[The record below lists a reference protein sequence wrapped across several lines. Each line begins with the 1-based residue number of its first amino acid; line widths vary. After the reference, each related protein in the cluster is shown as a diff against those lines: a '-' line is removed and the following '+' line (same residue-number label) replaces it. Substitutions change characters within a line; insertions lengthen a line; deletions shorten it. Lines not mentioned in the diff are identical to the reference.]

1 MTRPHRPPVTVLI
14 MPATFPSH
22 AAAVLPLKLWQ
33 PTWFDGVALV
43 IGSAAPDLPYALG
56 RSSPAPYTYGH
67 TWWGVL
73 ASVPVTMA
81 ATRLVRRAAPE
92 VAAHLPGLGP
102 FAVGDYGA
110 LGRVRHPW
118 WVTAG
123 SALIGA
129 ASHVAWDHV
138 THASVRGTKVGL
150 PRLEREVLP
159 GVPAWMPLHL
169 ASSAAGA
176 LGWLA
181 LSARV
186 GRRRRLAAW
195 HGPAPAV
202 RRRPAVFWGAAAATG
217 AAGVAA
223 AVLAPTPRERIVPF
237 LPPLP
242 RPAVLS
248 ARILGITAA
257 SLIAAAAAHRRVVR
271 QAGAAPRT
279 RR

>member
-1 MTRPHRPPVTVLI
+1 

-43 IGSAAPDLPYALG
+43 IGAAAPDLPYALG
-56 RSSPAPYTYGH
+56 QSARPPYTCGH

-73 ASVPVTMA
+73 ASVPATVA

-102 FAVGDYGA
+102 FALGDYGV
-110 LGRVRHPW
+110 LGGVRHPW

-123 SALIGA
+123 SALVGA
-129 ASHVAWDHV
+129 VSHVAWDHV
-138 THASVRGTKVGL
+138 THASVPGTGVGIA
-150 PRLEREVLP
+150 RLNREVLP

-176 LGWLA
+176 AGWLA
-181 LSARV
+181 LSAHI
-186 GRRRRLAAW
+186 GRRRRIAAW
-195 HGPAPAV
+195 HGPAPRVA
-202 RRRPAVFWGAAAATG
+202 RRPAVFWGTAATVGAIG
-217 AAGVAA
+217 AAGVVAA
-223 AVLAPTPRERIVPF
+223 ATAPRARDRIVRF

-248 ARILGITAA
+248 ARLLGVTAA
-257 SLIAAAAAHRRVVR
+257 SLIAAAAAHRAVS
-271 QAGAAPRT
+271 
-279 RR
+279 RRR

>member
-1 MTRPHRPPVTVLI
+1 

-33 PTWFDGVALV
+33 PAWFDGVALV
-43 IGSAAPDLPYALG
+43 IGSAAPDFPYVTG
-56 RSSPAPYTYGH
+56 RCEGPPYTFGH

-73 ASVPVTMA
+73 ASVPVTTA
-81 ATRLVRRAAPE
+81 ATMLVRRAAPE

-102 FAVGDYGA
+102 LAVADYGA
-110 LGRVRHPW
+110 LGGVRHPW

-138 THASVRGTKVGL
+138 THASVPGTGVGI
-150 PRLEREVLP
+150 PRLDREVLP

-176 LGWLA
+176 VGWLA
-181 LSARV
+181 MSARIGR
-186 GRRRRLAAW
+186 GRRIAAW
-195 HGPAPAV
+195 HGPAPQI
-202 RRRPAVFWGAAAATG
+202 RCRPAVFWSTAAATG
-217 AAGVAA
+217 AAGAA
-223 AVLAPTPRERIVPF
+223 ASVLAGTPRARIVRF
-237 LPPLP
+237 LPPMP

-248 ARILGITAA
+248 ARLLGVAAA
-257 SLIAAAAAHRRVVR
+257 SLIAAAAVHRAVS
-271 QAGAAPRT
+271 G

>member
-1 MTRPHRPPVTVLI
+1 

-43 IGSAAPDLPYALG
+43 IGSAAPDLPYASG
-56 RSSPAPYTYGH
+56 ISSRPPYTYGH

-102 FAVGDYGA
+102 FAAADYGV
-110 LGRVRHPW
+110 LGGVRHPW
-118 WVTAG
+118 WVTAS

-129 ASHVAWDHV
+129 ASHVAWDHG
-138 THASVRGTKVGL
+138 THASVRGTRVGL
-150 PRLEREVLP
+150 PGLAREVLP

-176 LGWLA
+176 LGWVA
-181 LSARV
+181 LSARI
-186 GRRRRLAAW
+186 GRRRHLEAW
-195 HGPAPAV
+195 HGPAPKI
-202 RRRPAVFWGAAAATG
+202 RRRPAVFWGTAAATA

-223 AVLAPTPRERIVPF
+223 AVLTPQPRERIVRF
-237 LPPLP
+237 LPPVP

-248 ARILGITAA
+248 GRLLGITAA
-257 SLIAAAAAHRRVVR
+257 ALIAAAAAHRR
-271 QAGAAPRT
+271 QAA
-279 RR
+279 RRRAT

>member
-1 MTRPHRPPVTVLI
+1 

-22 AAAVLPLKLWQ
+22 AAAVLPLKLWR
-33 PTWFDGVALV
+33 PAWFDGVALV

-56 RSSPAPYTYGH
+56 RSEGPPYTYGH

-73 ASVPVTMA
+73 ASVPVTVA

-102 FAVGDYGA
+102 FAVGDYGT
-110 LGRVRHPW
+110 LGGVRHPW

-123 SALIGA
+123 SALVGA

-138 THASVRGTKVGL
+138 THGSVCGTAVGIA
-150 PRLEREVLP
+150 RLDREVLP

-176 LGWLA
+176 AGWLA
-181 LSARV
+181 LSARL
-186 GRRRRLAAW
+186 GRRRRLVAW

-202 RRRPAVFWGAAAATG
+202 RRRPAVFWGAAAAAATAG
-217 AAGVAA
+217 AAVAG
-223 AVLAPTPRERIVPF
+223 LAPVRRARIVPF

-242 RPAVLS
+242 RPSVLS
-248 ARILGITAA
+248 GQLLGIAATA
-257 SLIAAAAAHRRVVR
+257 LIAAAAAHRAVTGRGAGSVR
-271 QAGAAPRT
+271 RAGGGPRT

>member
-1 MTRPHRPPVTVLI
+1 

-33 PTWFDGVALV
+33 PAWFDGVALV

-56 RSSPAPYTYGH
+56 RSSSPPYTYGH

-73 ASVPVTMA
+73 ASVPATMA

-102 FAVGDYGA
+102 FNVKDYGA
-110 LGRVRHPW
+110 LGGVRHRW
-118 WVTAG
+118 WVTAS
-123 SALIGA
+123 SALVGA

-138 THASVRGTKVGL
+138 THASVCGTKVGL

-176 LGWLA
+176 VGWLA
-181 LSARV
+181 LSARL
-186 GRRRRLAAW
+186 GRRRRIAAW
-195 HGPAPAV
+195 HGPAPRV
-202 RRRPAVFWGAAAATG
+202 RHRPTLFWGTAAATAAAGAAAA
-217 AAGVAA
+217 A
-223 AVLAPTPRERIVPF
+223 LAPNRRERIVRF

-248 ARILGITAA
+248 GRLLGITAA
-257 SLIAAAAAHRRVVR
+257 SLIAAAAAHRAV
-271 QAGAAPRT
+271 T
-279 RR
+279 RRH

>member
-1 MTRPHRPPVTVLI
+1 

-56 RSSPAPYTYGH
+56 RSSSAPYTYGH

-73 ASVPVTMA
+73 ASVPATMA

-92 VAAHLPGLGP
+92 VAAHLPDLGP
-102 FAVGDYGA
+102 FAARDYGA
-110 LGRVRHPW
+110 LGAVRHPW

-138 THASVRGTKVGL
+138 THASVSGTGL
-150 PRLEREVLP
+150 GLRSLDREVLP

-186 GRRRRLAAW
+186 GRGRQIAAW
-195 HGPAPAV
+195 HGPSPRV
-202 RRRPAVFWGAAAATG
+202 PSRPAVFWGAAAATG

-223 AVLAPTPRERIVPF
+223 AVLAPSPRERIVRF

-242 RPAVLS
+242 RPSVLS
-248 ARILGITAA
+248 ARLLGITAA
-257 SLIAAAAAHRRVVR
+257 SLIAAAAVHRSAVR
-271 QAGAAPRT
+271 LADGAPR
-279 RR
+279 RRR